1 MCWSV
6 VAEMP
11 LPGYV
16 LTTPTS
22 LSDVCEVS
30 FFSTPLQV
38 WDIRTKACVH
48 TLAGHTNTVADI
60 VTQAANPQ
68 VSVCACYICMIVH
81 LCV

>member
-1 MCWSV
+1 
-6 VAEMP
+6 MP

-38 WDIRTKACVH
+38 WDMRTNACVH
-48 TLAGHTNTVADI
+48 TLAGHINTVADI
-60 VTQAANPQ
+60 LADIVAQAANPQ
-68 VSVCACYICMIVH
+68 VSACICMIVH